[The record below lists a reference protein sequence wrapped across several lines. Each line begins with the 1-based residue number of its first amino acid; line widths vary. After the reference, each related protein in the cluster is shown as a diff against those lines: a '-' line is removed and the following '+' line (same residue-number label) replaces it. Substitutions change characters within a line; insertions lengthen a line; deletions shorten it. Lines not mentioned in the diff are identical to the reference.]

1 VNGFVFLLAEP
12 WRQVR
17 RRWPLLAASG
27 LLVYFL
33 WHGVHGERGLW
44 AWLEVQRE
52 LGRAK
57 AELAALE
64 AERRRLEAPV
74 LALQPDRSDPDLLEE
89 ELRELGYVGER
100 EMILWRPRDGERRAG
115 PQP

>member
-1 VNGFVFLLAEP
+1 MNGLAFLLAEP
-12 WRQVR
+12 WRQLR
-17 RRWPLLAASG
+17 RHWPLLAASS

-33 WHGVHGERGLW
+33 WHGLHGERGLG

-52 LGRAK
+52 LERAK
-57 AELAALE
+57 AELATLE

-89 ELRELGYVGER
+89 ELRELGYLGER
-100 EMILWRPRDGERRAG
+100 EVILWRPQDGERRAA
-115 PQP
+115 PWP